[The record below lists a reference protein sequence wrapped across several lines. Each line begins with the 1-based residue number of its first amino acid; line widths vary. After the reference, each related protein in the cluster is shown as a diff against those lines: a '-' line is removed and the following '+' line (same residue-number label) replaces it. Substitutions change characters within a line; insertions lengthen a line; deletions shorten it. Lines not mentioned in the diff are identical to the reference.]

1 MPAFH
6 TCNFEFVASI
16 PEPMKILSKALL
28 IILLTLPFKSHPQL
42 PAIFGHDD
50 KTFQEAWELFMKE
63 KYSAASAA
71 FSAYLEQDKG
81 QATYRISAAYY
92 KAICAYELFHP
103 DAEAQLVAFTQKYP
117 ESTKAPLAWF
127 HLARHYYRNKKYQ
140 QALPAFEKADVY
152 YLSGQE
158 VTEYYFKTGYCHF
171 HKNQYDQAARNFHE
185 ILNVKSKYQTAAQY
199 YYGHIAYSGNN
210 YKTAIDY
217 FNRLDT
223 SATFGPLVPYYIS
236 QIYFDQGKYKEAIE
250 YAGPKLKEKNPQNSN
265 EIRRI
270 IAESYYR
277 TGDYKNALAYFD
289 EYAQNTPSLAR
300 DDHYTMGFCH
310 YRNQNYKQA
319 IGSFEKVIGP
329 KDSIEQ
335 NAWYHLGD
343 CYLKTDNKPSA
354 RNAFQFA
361 SKMDNNR
368 ELQEIATFN
377 YAKLSFELN
386 LPGGLTAFR
395 EFLDRYPAS
404 PMADEANEM
413 LANLYLSTRNYKDA
427 LASLE
432 NVKNK
437 TTRTSEAYQKVAYYR
452 GIELMNDRQND
463 KAINM
468 FEKAILNDVD
478 PKLRA
483 QAMYW
488 KAEILYKDEK
498 YDSAIKQYRTFLFNP
513 GSVNTSM
520 FNLANY
526 NIGYCYFKLN
536 NFNESQQWFRKYL
549 AKKNLNEI
557 PMYDDALM
565 RTGDCLYALRNFDD
579 ALRYYN
585 DAIGNKANSSDYA
598 YFQKGMIL
606 GLQGD
611 LNAKNQ
617 VLASMLSAYPKS
629 GYKSDALYEK
639 GRAQMTL
646 GENNTAR
653 ESFTT
658 LIRENPGSPYAKKAA
673 LSIGL
678 IHYNEQQDELAL
690 DQFKKVIRTYPGT
703 PEATEALAAIRNIYV
718 SNGKP
723 EEYFA
728 YVKEI
733 PNVNVSTG
741 AQDSITYEAA
751 EQRYLK
757 SDFSN
762 AARDF
767 EKYLSQFPDGS
778 YRLNATFYKAEC
790 DYRNKD
796 YASAVGGY
804 EKIIEGGNNIYLEKS
819 LLRAAEINF
828 RGTDTLKAIGQ
839 YKKLE
844 EMAAL
849 RDNVITSQAQLMR
862 AYYRTSAHENAI
874 DYAKKLLNGDK
885 ISNELKTEAHLYHA
899 RSAMALNDLTIA
911 KREFNAVA
919 SQTSEAGAESKYN
932 LALIEFRLGN
942 YKSTQSKCYEVANQV
957 PSYDFWIG
965 KSFLLLADNFL
976 ALNDVFQAK
985 ATLQSLI
992 DNYEKDPADPEDIK
1006 TMATEKLDL
1015 IRLQHPD
1022 ESPAK
1027 ENSPETDNSNNE

>member
-1 MPAFH
+1 
-6 TCNFEFVASI
+6 
-16 PEPMKILSKALL
+16 MKILSKILL
-28 IILLTLPFKSHPQL
+28 IILLTFPVKTYSQL
-42 PAIFGHDD
+42 PAIFVHDD
-50 KTFQEAWELFMKE
+50 KAYQEAWELFIKE
-63 KYSAASAA
+63 KYSAAAEA
-71 FSAYLEQDKG
+71 FSTYLQQEKG
-81 QATYRISAAYY
+81 QAPYKINAAYY

-103 DAEAQLVAFTQKYP
+103 DAEAQLLAFTEKYP

-127 HLARHYYRNKKYQ
+127 HLARHYYRNKKFQ

-171 HKNQYDQAARNFHE
+171 HKNQYDQAARNFNE

-199 YYGHIAYSGNN
+199 YYGHIAYSSNN

-217 FNRLDT
+217 FSRLDT

-236 QIYFDQGKYKEAIE
+236 QIYFDQEKYKDAIA
-250 YAGPKLKEKNPQNSN
+250 YAVPKLKEKNPQNSSD
-265 EIRRI
+265 IRRI
-270 IAESYYR
+270 VAESHYR
-277 TGDYKNALAYFD
+277 LGDYKSALAYFE
-289 EYAQNTPSLAR
+289 EYSQSTPALSR
-300 DDHYTMGFCH
+300 EDYYTMGFCH
-310 YRNQNYKQA
+310 YREQNYKQA
-319 IGSFEKVIGP
+319 IAAFQKVVGP

-343 CYLKTDNKPSA
+343 CYVKTEDKPSA

-361 SKMDNNR
+361 SVTDHDPR
-368 ELQEIATFN
+368 LQEIATFN

-386 LPGGLTAFR
+386 LPGGLNAFR
-395 EFLDRYPAS
+395 DFLDRFPAS

-413 LANLYLSTRNYKDA
+413 LATLYLSTRNYKDA
-427 LASLE
+427 LAALE

-437 TTRTSEAYQKVAYYR
+437 STRTTEAYQKVAYYR
-452 GIELMNDRQND
+452 GIELMGDKQHD

-468 FEKAILNDVD
+468 FEKAIINDVD

-498 YDSAIKQYRTFLFNP
+498 YEAAIKQYRTFLFNP

-526 NIGYCYFKLN
+526 NIGYCYFKLE
-536 NFNESQQWFRKYL
+536 NFNEGQEWFRKYL
-549 AKKNLNEI
+549 SKKNLNEI
-557 PMYDDALM
+557 PMYDDGLL
-565 RTGDCLYALRNFDD
+565 RTGDCLYALRKFDD

-585 DAIGNKANSSDYA
+585 DAISNKAASSDYA

-611 LNAKNQ
+611 LSGKNQ
-617 VLASMLSAYPKS
+617 VLSSMLAANPKS
-629 GYKSDALYEK
+629 TYKPDALYEK
-639 GRAQMTL
+639 GRALMTL
-646 GENNTAR
+646 GENSPAK
-653 ESFTT
+653 ESFTL
-658 LIRENPGSPYAKKAA
+658 LIRDYPGSPYAKKAA

-678 IHYNEQQDELAL
+678 IHFNEQQDEMAL

-703 PEATEALAAIRNIYV
+703 PEATEALSAIRNIYV

-757 SDFSN
+757 SDFTN
-762 AARDF
+762 AAKDF
-767 EKYLSQFPDGS
+767 EKYLNQFPNGS

-796 YASAVGGY
+796 FSSAVTGY
-804 EKIIEGGNNIYLEKS
+804 ETIIEGGNNIYLEKS

-828 RGTDTLKAIGQ
+828 RGADTLKAIEQ

-844 EMAAL
+844 EIAAL
-849 RDNVITSQAQLMR
+849 RDNIITAQAQLMR
-862 AYYRTSAHENAI
+862 ASYHVSAHDNVI
-874 DYAKKLLNGDK
+874 TYAKKLLGGDK
-885 ISNELKTEAHLYHA
+885 ISNELKTEAHLYYA
-899 RSAMALNDLTIA
+899 RAAMALSDLTIA
-911 KREFNAVA
+911 KREFSSISNVN
-919 SQTSEAGAESKYN
+919 SEAGAESKYN
-932 LALIEFRLGN
+932 LALIEFRMGN
-942 YKSTQSKCYEVANQV
+942 YKSVESKCYEVANQV

-965 KSFLLLADNFL
+965 KSFLLLADNFV
-976 ALNDVFQAK
+976 AQNDFFQAK
-985 ATLQSLI
+985 ATLRSI
-992 DNYEKDPADPEDIK
+992 IENYEKDPSDPEDIK
-1006 TMATEKLDL
+1006 ASATDKLNE
-1015 IRLQHPD
+1015 INIKHPD
-1022 ESPAK
+1022 ENPVK
-1027 ENSPETDNSNNE
+1027 ENPSETDNSNNE